1 MTLSSSNL
9 RLLIT
14 WGGMALLIL
23 LVGIFQGPTNAIMLI
38 NIGLISGLM
47 ALGLNMQWGYAGLFN
62 AGVMGSVV
70 VGAIMVILVTHNPI
84 PGPNMPPELL
94 AGSGAT
100 DEARATAQAAY
111 DGLLADKRAFDG
123 GLRGL
128 LISIAV
134 FAAFCLALAAVWR
147 RMTGS
152 KWRAWIVISAFI
164 LGYIAFRIFYDPAV
178 RDIEAY
184 QTASFGNIGGIGL
197 GAWFE
202 WLRLPFP
209 GFWSVLVAWFIGGLA
224 AGGVAWIIGKIT
236 LGLRSDYFAIAT
248 LGIAEIVVS
257 FAKNEQ
263 WLTRGVKNVNAG
275 SIGTPIARPASSY
288 ANQDPQNGEIIV
300 RGMQDQPWV
309 QKITAWFQGYDLAAF
324 QETLAINQLWDFRY
338 LEGDFRD
345 AMVTSAKLANLLS
358 YTLLISVVLG
368 LIFFLAYRA
377 LNSPWGRMMR
387 AIRDNETAA
396 NAMGK
401 NVVGRHLQ
409 VFVLGSIV
417 IGIAGAML
425 VVVSGAGFTPTSYL
439 AMRFTFLIWVM
450 VIVGG
455 SGNNSGVILGGML
468 IWFLWVQSD
477 PIAGGS
483 FFGSGYPDGGL
494 APQIEVSNWLE
505 RIWQWLAYRL
515 DHLVFFIY
523 DWIVRPILWIM
534 GFIAG
539 IFVFFY
545 QLLPDAWEGGI
556 NGAMGSAWRAFV
568 GWYVA
573 SVSFFKFFFLG
584 LILLLV
590 LRFAPKGL
598 IPEKGSERRR

>member
-1 MTLSSSNL
+1 MPALMSANP

-14 WGGMALLIL
+14 WGFMAVLIL
-23 LVGIFQGPTNAIMLI
+23 GVGFLQGPTNAIMLV

-70 VGAIMVILVTHNPI
+70 VGAIMVILITHDPI
-84 PGPNMPPELL
+84 PAPTLPAALIE
-94 AGSGAT
+94 GSGADDQT
-100 DEARATAQAAY
+100 RTAAQAGY
-111 DGLLADKRAFDG
+111 DKLVAAKGVFDRS
-123 GLRGL
+123 LRGL
-128 LISIAV
+128 LVSLSV
-134 FAAFCLALAAVWR
+134 FALFCTGLAMAWR
-147 RMTGS
+147 RLAGKS
-152 KWRAWIVISAFI
+152 WRAWIVIPGFLI
-164 LGYIAFRIFYDPAV
+164 GYVLFRVFYDPSVAGV
-178 RDIEAY
+178 ESY

-197 GAWFE
+197 GSFFE
-202 WLRLPFP
+202 RLGIPFA
-209 GFWSVLVAWFIGGLA
+209 GFWSVLIAWFIGGLA
-224 AGGVAWIIGKIT
+224 AGSVAWLIGKIT

-275 SIGTPIARPASSY
+275 SIGSPIARPASSY
-288 ANQDPQNGEIIV
+288 ANQDPQNGEILV

-309 QKITAWFQGYDLAAF
+309 QKLTAWVQGYDLAGF
-324 QETLAINQLWDFRY
+324 QADLPDNQLWDFRY
-338 LEGDFRD
+338 LEPEFREVMIT
-345 AMVTSAKLANLLS
+345 AAKLANLLS
-358 YTLLISVVLG
+358 YTLLISAIMA

-396 NAMGK
+396 AAMGK

-425 VVVSGAGFTPTSYL
+425 VVVSGSGFTPNSYL

-477 PIAGGS
+477 PIAAE
-483 FFGSGYPDGGL
+483 FAEALP
-494 APQIEVSNWLE
+494 AW
-505 RIWQWLAYRL
+505 
-515 DHLVFFIY
+515 
-523 DWIVRPILWIM
+523 M
-534 GFIAG
+534 GA
-539 IFVFFY
+539 VK
-545 QLLPDAWEGGI
+545 AWVE
-556 NGAMGSAWRAFV
+556 
-568 GWYVA
+568 A
-573 SVSFFKFFFLG
+573 SVPFFKFFFLG

-598 IPEKGSERRR
+598 IPERGSERRR